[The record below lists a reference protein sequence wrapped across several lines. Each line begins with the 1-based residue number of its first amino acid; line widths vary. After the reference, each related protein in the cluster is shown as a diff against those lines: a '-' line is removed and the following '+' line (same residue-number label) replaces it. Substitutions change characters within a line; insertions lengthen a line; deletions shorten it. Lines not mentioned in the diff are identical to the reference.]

1 MATCIEGASKVAA
14 IDPKSTAE
22 AILAKAQSSRAVI
35 QDFVP
40 LAESLEWNLGQ
51 EYLRQRGNKA
61 FLSDASP
68 VPFVINNDGSLSQ
81 NAAEVFFASLLDAE
95 EKGPLEE
102 EIFVLELG
110 VGVGLFARYFLDAF
124 RTLCQEQ
131 KKDYYQRLCYI
142 AADRSRQM
150 LLDVARHGV
159 LAEHPGRYCLRLVDA
174 MQPGTLMGDVLFRN
188 SASKPLR
195 AVFLNYLLDCLP
207 AAVLEM
213 PNEPEGLTTVKADT
227 AEEGADAGKGD
238 GVPSAPTPIAASGE
252 KGAVKQLCVRTCV
265 ARNVQLEDYT
275 DLSVDAL
282 SERAKNGDAASQREL
297 LEVYGLFASEYD
309 YRPVEVKT
317 LPLGEFA
324 LQFGKTR
331 TKKLLHSYG
340 AIQSLERLLELVHD
354 DGFILAND
362 YGQTQ
367 VTGKDEFEHQR
378 FSLATFVGVNFSLLK
393 AYFGEGGRAH
403 YLEPYSESGSIH
415 SRLLG
420 HKLSYRTS
428 LRFQERFSQAAAEA
442 LAEPI
447 AKARECLKVG
457 RFELASSFY
466 QQALARQPGNWVLLN
481 EVAQF
486 LIFSLRDVTAGIDLA
501 KVALGLN
508 PTCSSE
514 LWSTLGDGLFEYGRY
529 GEAKSAYQKALEVNS
544 ADVRARYNLAWVHQR
559 EKDYA
564 AALAII
570 AEALALDKMGQYR
583 ERLLAKQQ
591 EVVAQQVRRHQTE
604 YLLLVNLVSKYPAP
618 GQTGRPKEEES
629 GPGQGDG

>member
-1 MATCIEGASKVAA
+1 MSSRITQPEAMVGAV
-14 IDPKSTAE
+14 DVKSAAE
-22 AILAKAQSSRAVI
+22 AILAKAQGSRAVI

-40 LAESLEWNLGQ
+40 LAQSLEWNLGQ

-81 NAAEVFFASLLDAE
+81 NAAEVFFASLVDAE

-110 VGVGLFARYFLDAF
+110 IGVGLFARYFLDAF
-124 RTLCQEQ
+124 RRLCQEQ
-131 KKDYYQRLCYI
+131 KKDYYDRLCYI
-142 AADRSRQM
+142 AADRSRRM

-159 LAEHPGRYCLRLVDA
+159 LAQHPGRYRLRLVDA
-174 MQPGTLMGDVLFRN
+174 MKPGALAGDVMFRN
-188 SASKPLR
+188 YPSPQPSPAGGEGDAEADPSPQDPSPRPSPAGGEGEAARPLR

-207 AAVLEM
+207 AAVLE
-213 PNEPEGLTTVKADT
+213 L
-227 AEEGADAGKGD
+227 GD
-238 GVPSAPTPIAASGE
+238 DG
-252 KGAVKQLCVRTCV
+252 GAVKQLCVRTCV
-265 ARNVQLEDYT
+265 ARNVNLEDYT
-275 DLSVDAL
+275 DLTAEAL
-282 SERAKNGDAASQREL
+282 ADRAKKNDDAAQREL

-309 YRPVEVKT
+309 YRPVDVKT

-324 LQFGKTR
+324 LEFGRTR

-393 AYFGEGGRAH
+393 AYFGEQGRGH

-415 SRLLG
+415 SRLVG
-420 HKLSYRTS
+420 HKLSYRTA

-442 LAEPI
+442 LQEPI
-447 AKARECLKVG
+447 ARARECLRVG
-457 RFELASSFY
+457 RFELASSYY
-466 QQALARQPGNWVLLN
+466 QLALARQPGNWVLLN

-486 LIFSLRDVTAGIDLA
+486 LIFSLRDVKAGIDLA
-501 KVALGLN
+501 KVALALN

-514 LWSTLGDGLFEYGRY
+514 LWNTLGDGLFEYGRY
-529 GEAKSAYQKALEVNS
+529 AEARSAYLKALEVND
-544 ADVRARYNLAWVHQR
+544 ADVRARYNLAWVYQR
-559 EKDYA
+559 EKNYA
-564 AALAII
+564 AALQII
-570 AEALALDKMGQYR
+570 AAGLALDKMGQYR
-583 ERLLAKQQ
+583 DRLLAKQQ

-618 GQTGRPKEEES
+618 GLTERPKEE
-629 GPGQGDG
+629 GPAASV